1 MLLAKKH
8 LNNTQ
13 VVLYGKCKLLVV
25 SEIRYLLIL
34 GEFATVILIG

>member
-13 VVLYGKCKLLVV
+13 VVLYGKCKWLV
-25 SEIRYLLIL
+25 IRAILMLLIL
-34 GEFATVILIG
+34 GEFAPVRLIG